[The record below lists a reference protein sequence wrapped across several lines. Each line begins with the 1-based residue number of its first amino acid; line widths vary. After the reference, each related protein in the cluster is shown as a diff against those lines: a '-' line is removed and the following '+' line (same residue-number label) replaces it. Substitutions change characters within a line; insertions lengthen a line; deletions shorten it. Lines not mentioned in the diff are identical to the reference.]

1 VSILNSRN
9 SHRPSLNAIFAF
21 IGISAVA
28 GILVAVSVTPA
39 VAVTGMA
46 AQTAIGA
53 FDGLPSYLQIGT
65 LDQRSTIYA
74 KQGNQQV
81 PIATFYAQN
90 RQDVSYNDIAKVVR
104 DAAIDTED
112 PTFYTEGG
120 INISG
125 TIRGA
130 LSTGLGSNVSGGS
143 SITQQYVKNVLV
155 QQCDAQYINNGSG
168 GPVTA
173 AQQASYQTC
182 YANASGVTIDRKLK
196 EMRYA
201 IGIDKTYTKQQVLT
215 GYFNIT
221 GFGGQV
227 YGIQAAAQYYFN
239 TTAKNLNLVQAATLV
254 AILNN
259 PSNLRIDQPAN
270 AANGSANG
278 YKLTLARR
286 DYVLKR
292 MLAVG
297 SITAA
302 EEKAAIATPITPQIT
317 PVQTGCAAAAAYNAA
332 YFCSYVEST
341 ILQNPAFG
349 ATAADRMALFNQGGL
364 NIYTTLDLGLQTAAQ
379 NAINAYIPAYD
390 PKLDLGSSNVSMEV
404 GTGRVVTMV
413 QNTTYNDTATATQGQ
428 TAINYNTD
436 MNYGG
441 SQGFQTGSS
450 FKAFD
455 LAAWLQAGYSL
466 NDVINATTHNYTN
479 ADFTNSCY
487 AMGNTPWPVSNDEGT
502 GATMTVLQA
511 TEASVNTAFTKMAE
525 RLDLCNILNDAKSL
539 GVHLANPNGS
549 WVQTPSLIL
558 GTNYIAPLTMATAYA
573 GLANN
578 GITCTPVAIDKM
590 VNASGKSLPVPQ
602 TTCTQGIAGPVA
614 NGVVWALQ
622 HVLTNGTAT
631 SANPND
637 GVPIMGKTGTTDNSL
652 ENWLVTSTTK
662 VATATWV
669 GNVQGSVPLRSQT
682 FKNVNG
688 GNVKFAIAKP
698 ILKAIDAQYGGTNFT
713 APPNSMIYGGPGD
726 PLYVAPTPTAT
737 PTPTPTSTPNPTSGP
752 GVPGLPVGPGNGGTP
767 APKPGNGGATG

>member
-1 VSILNSRN
+1 M
-9 SHRPSLNAIFAF
+9 
-21 IGISAVA
+21 VA
-28 GILVAVSVTPA
+28 GLLVAVSVTPA

-46 AQTAIGA
+46 AQEAIGA

-90 RQDVSYNDIAKVVR
+90 RQDVSYNDIAKVAR

-112 PTFYTEGG
+112 PTFYKEGG

-130 LSTGLGSNVSGGS
+130 LATGLGSSVQGGS

-155 QQCDAQYINNGSG
+155 QQCDAQYINNGTG
-168 GPVTA
+168 GPVTK

-182 YANASGVTIDRKLK
+182 YTNASGVTVDRKLK

-201 IGIDKTYTKQQVLT
+201 IGINKQYSKQQILT
-215 GYFNIT
+215 GYLNIT

-227 YGIQAAAQYYFN
+227 YGVQAAAEYYFN
-239 TTAKNLNLVQAATLV
+239 TTAKNLTLVQAATLV

-278 YKLTLARR
+278 YALTLARR
-286 DYVLKR
+286 NYVLKR

-302 EEKAAIATPITPQIT
+302 DEQAAIKTPITPQIT
-317 PVQTGCAAAAAYNAA
+317 PVQTGCTAAGAYNAA

-341 ILQNPAFG
+341 ILQNPSFG
-349 ATAADRMALFNQGGL
+349 ATAADRVALFNKGGL

-404 GTGRVVTMV
+404 GTGRIVTMV
-413 QNTTYNDTATATQGQ
+413 QNKTYNDTASAGPGETAV
-428 TAINYNTD
+428 NYNTD
-436 MNYGG
+436 MDYGG

-466 NDVINATTHNYTN
+466 NDVINASTHNFTN
-479 ADFTNSCY
+479 ANFKNSCY

-511 TEASVNTAFTKMAE
+511 TEASVNTAFAKMSE
-525 RLDLCNILNDAKSL
+525 SLDLCNILNDAKSL
-539 GVHLANPNGS
+539 GVHLADPNGQ

-578 GITCTPVAIDKM
+578 GVTCTPVAIDKI
-590 VNASGKSLPVPQ
+590 VNSAGKSLPVPQ
-602 TTCTQGIAGPVA
+602 TTCTQGIAAPVA

-622 HVLTNGTAT
+622 HVLTNGTAV

-669 GNVQGSVPLRSQT
+669 GNVQGKVPLRSQT
-682 FKNVNG
+682 FKGVNG

-698 ILKAIDAQYGGTNFT
+698 ILKAINAEYGGTNFT

-726 PLYVAPTPTAT
+726 PLYVAPVPTAI
-737 PTPTPTSTPNPTSGP
+737 PAPNPTSTPGGP
-752 GVPGLPVGPGNGGTP
+752 ANGGGGNGGGSGGGTGGGGGGTGGGGGGNTNTP
-767 APKPGNGGATG
+767 VPGGGGGTTG